1 MAIKRLLERGRSRL
15 GLAAIGSLCV
25 VAAAIGV
32 MWLGEGGP
40 AADGPSASAT
50 PGYVLTG
57 FTAQRLTKGFAARY
71 GFHFM
76 SPSAP
81 ADPGSVDMSTAK
93 DAGGDELRVIVFGR
107 APAPVRAISC
117 EFVPQRAA
125 GAVPASAAA
134 GFLTD
139 CARIGV
145 GEGQASAAAEWVA
158 QAQAG
163 LSASARA
170 TVPANGAEPDRMIR
184 ATKFG
189 AVGYAVRW
197 VPGTGEWIIS
207 MTGEA
212 S

>member
-25 VAAAIGV
+25 VAAAIGA

-40 AADGPSASAT
+40 AANGPSASPP

-57 FTAQRLTKGFAARY
+57 FTAQRLTKGFAAKY

-81 ADPGSVDMSTAK
+81 ADPGSVDMATAE
-93 DAGGDELRVIVFGR
+93 DQGGDQLRVIVFGR
-107 APAPVRAISC
+107 APSPVRAISC
-117 EFVPQRAA
+117 EFAPHHAA
-125 GAVPASAAA
+125 ESGAAA
-134 GFLTD
+134 AAEGFLSD

-145 GEGQASAAAEWVA
+145 GESQAAAAAQWVT

-163 LSASARA
+163 LTTLAA
-170 TVPANGAEPDRMIR
+170 TPANVAEPGRLIR
-184 ATKFG
+184 AAKFG
-189 AVGYAVRW
+189 TVGYAVRW

-207 MTGEA
+207 MTGEKP
-212 S
+212 